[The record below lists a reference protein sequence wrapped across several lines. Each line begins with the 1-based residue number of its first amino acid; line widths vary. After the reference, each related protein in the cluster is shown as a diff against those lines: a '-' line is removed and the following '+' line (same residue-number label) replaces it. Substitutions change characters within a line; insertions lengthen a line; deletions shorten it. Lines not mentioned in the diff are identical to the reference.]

1 MKKNIFLVFVVF
13 LFFSSS
19 SSAFE
24 GPLQVKNQFPLF
36 LHLDAPVLES
46 AVMENSFSA
55 ALSHSSVFVTRNSV
69 TWSVNMDM
77 EITELNLRLRKVIP
91 GLFEFG
97 IDVPIVVSG
106 SGFMDGFLESYHKTF
121 GFPDYG
127 RDSRPANSFLYEV
140 RRNGTIVVQGRNGDI
155 GIGDLRLTAKREI
168 RRDDP
173 VISVKADVELP
184 TGSASNGHGSGS
196 IDTGLA
202 LLLDKKIS
210 ERIISYWNAGVI
222 FPGVLR
228 AQEDVALRTSFYA
241 GAGIEAALWNHFSL
255 IGQIMFQTSPFPKT
269 DIGPID
275 RIAALLSLGGRY
287 SSGKNSLEFSLTE
300 DPNTAGAP
308 DVIFNLTYKRRF

>member
-1 MKKNIFLVFVVF
+1 MKKNIFLVFVF
-13 LFFSSS
+13 YLFFLSSP

-36 LHLDAPVLES
+36 LYVSAPYLES
-46 AVMENSFSA
+46 AAAGNSFSA
-55 ALSHSSVFVTRNSV
+55 GLSHSSVFMTKSSA
-69 TWSVNMDM
+69 TWSVNLGM
-77 EITELNLRLRKVIP
+77 EITELDLRLRKVIP
-91 GLFEFG
+91 GFFEVG
-97 IDVPIVVSG
+97 VEVPAMVTA

-127 RDSRPANSFLYEV
+127 RDTRPANSFLYEV
-140 RRNGTIVVQGRNGDI
+140 RRNGAIVVQGRNGDI

-222 FPGVLR
+222 FPGILR
-228 AQEDVALRTSFYA
+228 AEEDVALRTSFYA
-241 GAGIEAALWNHFSL
+241 GAGIDAALWNHFSL
-255 IGQIMFQTSPFPKT
+255 IGQIMF
-269 DIGPID
+269 
-275 RIAALLSLGGRY
+275 LL
-287 SSGKNSLEFSLTE
+287 FS
-300 DPNTAGAP
+300 
-308 DVIFNLTYKRRF
+308 